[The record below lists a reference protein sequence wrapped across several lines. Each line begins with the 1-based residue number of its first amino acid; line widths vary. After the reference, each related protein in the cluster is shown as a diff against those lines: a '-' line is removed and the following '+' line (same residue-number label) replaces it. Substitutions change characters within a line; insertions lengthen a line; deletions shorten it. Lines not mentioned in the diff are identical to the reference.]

1 MSLDKMVEEEVGG
14 GWSSRNLAGR
24 VCAERDR
31 PLGLAGLAGDYELA
45 LGL

>member
-1 MSLDKMVEEEVGG
+1 MSLDEVVEEVGDA

-31 PLGLAGLAGDYELA
+31 PPGLAGLAGD
-45 LGL
+45 